1 MGDNNGHEDEEIISW
16 FEEISEHAARVQTET
31 LQQIIQLNLGVEYLK
46 CWLGDLKIQDM
57 DPCTL
62 ESLYTSSV
70 PLASHS
76 DFEPYIQSIAD
87 GDPSP
92 DHLLTQEPITTLSL
106 RYLLTSSFL
115 LRCHKS
121 L

>member
-1 MGDNNGHEDEEIISW
+1 MNNKSGHEDEEIISW
-16 FEEISEHAARVQTET
+16 FEEISEHAARVQTQT

-57 DPCTL
+57 DPCAL

-92 DHLLTQEPITTLSL
+92 LLTQEQITTLSL

-115 LRCHKS
+115 HRCHKS